1 MVTLRSGR
9 FGNRKCERI
18 FDSSIVWRRV
28 ENTTI
33 CDDEYEKI
41 ARIITFGVSRLP
53 RSGWL

>member
-1 MVTLRSGR
+1 MVTLRSGI
-9 FGNRKCERI
+9 FGNPKCERI